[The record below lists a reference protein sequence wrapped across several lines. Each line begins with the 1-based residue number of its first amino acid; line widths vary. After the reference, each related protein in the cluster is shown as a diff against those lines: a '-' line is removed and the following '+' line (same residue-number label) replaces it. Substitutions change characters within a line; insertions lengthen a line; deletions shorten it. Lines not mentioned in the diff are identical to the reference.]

1 MVTHRQESHGYV
13 SSEAVNSVCPPSRAV
28 NSVLWIIKTSLE
40 SDVRFLWLLA

>member
-1 MVTHRQESHGYV
+1 MVTF
-13 SSEAVNSVCPPSRAV
+13 SSEAVNSGCPPSRAV